1 MNATQRNAPLA
12 PDQTR
17 PDQTRPRSA
26 ITHHM
31 HRLCEQDAAF
41 RKSIGGM
48 IWPRGASIAR
58 LREGA
63 EPVTSDSLL
72 VQTKESDH
80 TFDSTTC
87 GVWCGGD
94 AYLLIHAH
102 ATYAMRMYVSGFVA
116 AAAYWNFDNATD
128 SASPEFV
135 EGIDKLNDALQV
147 RRHPPPAAAAA
158 AALRCCLLRAAIG
171 QMVRWCG
178 GRGWATER
186 TAAAAALSCACVCV
200 VCLFSGA

>member
-1 MNATQRNAPLA
+1 MLLQCVLTWTEILHRMRQASRLLSRVPPACVSATGEMSMWSDTYCYINQCQSLGQPIGARLFPPEQVNECSNATQRTAPLA
-12 PDQTR
+12 PDQTRPDQTR

-94 AYLLIHAH
+94 AY
-102 ATYAMRMYVSGFVA
+102 
-116 AAAYWNFDNATD
+116 
-128 SASPEFV
+128 
-135 EGIDKLNDALQV
+135 
-147 RRHPPPAAAAA
+147 
-158 AALRCCLLRAAIG
+158 
-171 QMVRWCG
+171 
-178 GRGWATER
+178 
-186 TAAAAALSCACVCV
+186 
-200 VCLFSGA
+200 

>member
-1 MNATQRNAPLA
+1 MNAPTQRNATQRTLGTRPGQAR

-17 PDQTRPRSA
+17 PDQARPRSA

-94 AYLLIHAH
+94 AY
-102 ATYAMRMYVSGFVA
+102 
-116 AAAYWNFDNATD
+116 
-128 SASPEFV
+128 
-135 EGIDKLNDALQV
+135 
-147 RRHPPPAAAAA
+147 
-158 AALRCCLLRAAIG
+158 
-171 QMVRWCG
+171 
-178 GRGWATER
+178 
-186 TAAAAALSCACVCV
+186 
-200 VCLFSGA
+200 

>member
-1 MNATQRNAPLA
+1 
-12 PDQTR
+12 
-17 PDQTRPRSA
+17 
-26 ITHHM
+26 M

-58 LREGA
+58 LRAGA

-94 AYLLIHAH
+94 VYLLMHAH
-102 ATYAMRMYVSGFVA
+102 ATYAMHMYVSGFVA

-147 RRHPPPAAAAA
+147 RRLLLLPTTSSSCCCRAALLPAA
-158 AALRCCLLRAAIG
+158 RCNWPNGTMVWRARVG
-171 QMVRWCG
+171 N
-178 GRGWATER
+178 
-186 TAAAAALSCACVCV
+186 
-200 VCLFSGA
+200 